1 MKDVL
6 QGVLIAAAI
15 CGAFVFGS
23 RTRAERH
30 LNERTLKPT
39 WFIHGIT
46 CLLLALIVLFMPWA
60 WVHARPGEFLAVLGL
75 QTGFGAALVG
85 WIWYFYLR
93 VVYWSNDGVGVRH
106 PVLRPRFV
114 AWQHVNWAGRTW
126 EGSFLISSGKAKV
139 SYTQFDG
146 GHQELNRMIERKL
159 SPSVVHF

>member
-60 WVHARPGEFLAVLGL
+60 WVHARPGEFLAVLGASNGIWGRACGL
-75 QTGFGAALVG
+75 DLV
-85 WIWYFYLR
+85 FLSAR
-93 VVYWSNDGVGVRH
+93 CLLEQRWSGS
-106 PVLRPRFV
+106 PASCPR
-114 AWQHVNWAGRTW
+114 ASLH
-126 EGSFLISSGKAKV
+126 GS
-139 SYTQFDG
+139 
-146 GHQELNRMIERKL
+146 M
-159 SPSVVHF
+159 